1 MFGFGQSG
9 HIQRKKRLKIE
20 ESRIQD
26 KRKPYWPSIRFKVGK
41 RLNSG
46 ESSIDCL
53 HDCPIWF
60 HIYSTIIVPFENN
73 II

>member
-1 MFGFGQSG
+1 MDTFNEK
-9 HIQRKKRLKIE
+9 RRLKIE

-53 HDCPIWF
+53 HDCPI
-60 HIYSTIIVPFENN
+60 
-73 II
+73 